1 LTTELA
7 ILKKVAKLKTIGYTH
22 FLDLEPACKLVQTE
36 ERSIA
41 MKKIKTKLLKGVNEK
56 VLIATVDGGK
66 DIHYGYYRYPDGTDV
81 KPFDFWNNGRGFC
94 EFWARIS
101 SAAKRHGLEEI
112 VVGFE
117 STGSYMEPLAQFLR
131 SKNGVRL
138 VQVNPMHTKRVKEL
152 QGNSPLKTDHK
163 DPKIIADIIEL
174 GHALTVVIP
183 EGPAAELRRLTQG
196 RERTIERR
204 TALFNQLHSLM
215 VIMFPEF
222 LQVMKDVK
230 TASAQQ
236 LLKLCPTP
244 QDIIC
249 LGEAGLAALLWKAS
263 RGKLKEDR
271 AKALVEAARESV
283 GVLEG
288 RNSLLMEIKFIL
300 DTVASCDRFVEE
312 LEADMIRNL
321 EQIPYS
327 KVILSLKGIGPVT
340 AAGLIG
346 EVGDFKKFSTISEI
360 IKLAGLD
367 LYEVS
372 SGKHRG
378 IRRISK
384 RGRPLLR
391 KLLYFAAL
399 SAVRQGGV
407 MHQWY
412 QNAMS
417 RGMIKTKAL
426 VAVARKL
433 LAIIF
438 ALVRDHS
445 VYVENY
451 AKYKLTLKE
460 AA

>member
-1 LTTELA
+1 
-7 ILKKVAKLKTIGYTH
+7 
-22 FLDLEPACKLVQTE
+22 
-36 ERSIA
+36 
-41 MKKIKTKLLKGVNEK
+41 MKKIKPKRTKRVNEK
-56 VLIATVDGGK
+56 VLIATIDGGK
-66 DIHYGYYRYPDGTDV
+66 DIHYGYYRCPDGTDI
-81 KPFDFWNNGRGFC
+81 KPFKFWNNGRGFC

-101 SAAKRHGLEEI
+101 SAAASQGLEEI
-112 VVGFE
+112 IVGFE
-117 STGSYMEPLAQFLR
+117 STGSYMEPMVQFLR
-131 SKNGVRL
+131 SKKGVRL

-152 QGNSPLKTDHK
+152 QGNSPLKTDLK

-204 TALFNQLHSLM
+204 TALFNQLHSLLV
-215 VIMFPEF
+215 VIFPEF

-230 TASAQQ
+230 TASAQH
-236 LLKLCPTP
+236 LLMHYPTP
-244 QDIIC
+244 QDIIS
-249 LGEAGLAALLWKAS
+249 LGESGLAALLRKVS
-263 RGKLKEDR
+263 RGQLKEDR
-271 AKALVEAARESV
+271 ARGLFEGANESV

-288 RNSLLMEIKFIL
+288 RNSLLRETRLIL
-300 DTVASCDRFVEE
+300 ETVASYDRFIDE
-312 LEADMIRNL
+312 LEADMVRYL

-327 KVILSLKGIGPVT
+327 KVILSLKGISHVT

-346 EVGDFKKFSTISEI
+346 EVGDFKKFSTISEVM
-360 IKLAGLD
+360 KLAGLD
-367 LYEVS
+367 LYEIS

-407 MHQWY
+407 LHQWY
-412 QNAMS
+412 QGAMA

-445 VYVENY
+445 IYVENY
-451 AKYKLTLKE
+451 TKHKLTLKE